1 MKKLKTKNEMLR
13 TQKKRSSNKVHGISP
28 ETGRESM
35 VGKICERGIGLEP
48 GVKELLMLT
57 DREGCDI
64 ISLLFVQLVPV
75 L

>member
-1 MKKLKTKNEMLR
+1 
-13 TQKKRSSNKVHGISP
+13 
-28 ETGRESM
+28 M

-48 GVKELLMLT
+48 EVKELWMVT

>member
-1 MKKLKTKNEMLR
+1 MLR

-48 GVKELLMLT
+48 GVKERWSYGWREWWV
-57 DREGCDI
+57 DRVIKCGRSVNRE
-64 ISLLFVQLVPV
+64 VRQTERVE
-75 L
+75 

>member
-1 MKKLKTKNEMLR
+1 MDW
-13 TQKKRSSNKVHGISP
+13 
-28 ETGRESM
+28 M
-35 VGKICERGIGLEP
+35 V
-48 GVKELLMLT
+48 T